1 MVLDLDLIGILS
13 EYCGERYPLNRLCA
27 ILDSFVVHHDSQRI
41 NTVKEGLR
49 EKAAYNKYM
58 KYLNKPA
65 AFEAIASDSTQLNL
79 CNKNI
84 SRS

>member
-1 MVLDLDLIGILS
+1 
-13 EYCGERYPLNRLCA
+13 LN
-27 ILDSFVVHHDSQRI
+27 Q
-41 NTVKEGLR
+41 KMG
-49 EKAAYNKYM
+49 